1 MRVMLVLFLAV
12 CLLFSVSVMTCADI
26 FRLTPEVIDAELD
39 RGTNSESGN
48 IYNLSAELNFVVLR
62 TGLDLGYGE
71 LDDIEYTMSGVRI
84 GTELPLVLF
93 KLVAFGGYQTY
104 KFEFSGAD
112 DTEIKGTVLGVGLE
126 HKMNSF
132 FSLRGVAIVSA
143 DMEAEDEEVDFNSAK
158 LDLIFTTAPLI
169 DFFVGYRILEFES
182 DSGDFDISGLAAGM
196 RIGL

>member
-1 MRVMLVLFLAV
+1 MRVMLVMFLAV
-12 CLLFSVSVMTCADI
+12 CLLFSVSVMACADI

-39 RGTNSESGN
+39 TGNNSESGN

-71 LDDIEYTMSGVRI
+71 LDDTEYTMSGVRI

-93 KLVAFGGYQTY
+93 KLIAFGGYQAY
-104 KFEFSGAD
+104 KFEFPGVD
-112 DTEIKGTVLGVGLE
+112 IEVKGTVLGVGLE
-126 HKMNSF
+126 HKMNNF

-143 DMEAEDEEVDFNSAK
+143 DMEAGDKEVDFNSAK
-158 LDLIFTTAPLI
+158 LDLIFTTAPLV
-169 DFFVGYRILEFES
+169 DFFVGYRTLEFES
-182 DSGDFDISGLAAGM
+182 DSRDLDISGLAAGM